1 MTEKM
6 IYDRVNAARNVAAN
20 IENFD
25 NETIAAVLDGYMD
38 LVWELYWPE
47 TKKGHLWDVL
57 EELGFDLVNIEMHNG
72 DYHVKIVTNYGE
84 DFNYVTFVFD
94 AQAGTVREAGPLDF
108 DLDYYYD

>member
-1 MTEKM
+1 MTETM
-6 IYDRVNAARNVAAN
+6 IYDRVNAARAVAKD
-20 IENFD
+20 IENYTVD
-25 NETIAAVLDGYMD
+25 DIVHVLDDYMD

-84 DFNYVTFVFD
+84 NFNYTTFVFD
-94 AQAGTVREAGPLDF
+94 ACYGEVRETGCLDF
-108 DLDYYYD
+108 DPDYY